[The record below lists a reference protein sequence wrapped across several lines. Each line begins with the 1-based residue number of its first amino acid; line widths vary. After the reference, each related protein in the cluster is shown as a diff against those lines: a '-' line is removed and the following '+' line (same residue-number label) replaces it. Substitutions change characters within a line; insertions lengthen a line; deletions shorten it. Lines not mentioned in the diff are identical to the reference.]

1 MSQVYMLTK
10 PNCPNCQKLKM
21 FLKFA
26 LNDKYK
32 DDIQLIDKEANS
44 DVFVDMVKKYN
55 VLALPVLIS
64 GDDVLVNVGPSQ
76 TTQFLEKYIGKK

>member
-10 PNCPNCQKLKM
+10 PDCPNCQKLKM

-26 LNDKYK
+26 LNNKYEN
-32 DDIQLIDKEANS
+32 DIQMVDKVANGEE
-44 DVFVDMVKKYN
+44 FLKMVKKYN
-55 VLALPVLIS
+55 VLTLPVLIHE
-64 GDDVLVNVGPSQ
+64 DDVLINVGPSQ

>member
-10 PNCPNCQKLKM
+10 PDCPNCQKLKM

-26 LNDKYK
+26 LNNKYEN
-32 DDIQLIDKEANS
+32 DIQMVDKVANGEE
-44 DVFVDMVKKYN
+44 FLKMVKKYN
-55 VLALPVLIS
+55 VLTLPVLIHE
-64 GDDVLVNVGPSQ
+64 DDVLIHVGPSQ

>member
-1 MSQVYMLTK
+1 
-10 PNCPNCQKLKM
+10 M
-21 FLKFA
+21 FSKFA

-55 VLALPVLIS
+55 VLALPVLICD
-64 GDDVLVNVGPSQ
+64 DDVLVNVGPSQ